1 MQILAITDIHG
12 HEHFDN
18 TIAKVISNADL
29 ILIGGDITNFG
40 SEKEADPI
48 LQNINQLNNQIL
60 AIPGNCDQ
68 HSVNKL
74 LTSKGINLH
83 GQRRTIGNI
92 TFYGVGGCSKTP
104 FHTPQEYTESEI
116 EEILSGFE
124 KTDTR
129 FHILLSHSPPA
140 KTEVDKTFI
149 GLHVGSETI
158 RSFIKKFQLDLV
170 ICGHIHEARGV
181 DTINNTLIINPGP
194 FPKHYAIINLNEKIE
209 YELH

>member
-1 MQILAITDIHG
+1 MQIIAITDIHG
-12 HEHFDN
+12 HEYFDN
-18 TIAKVISNADL
+18 TIAKAISNADL

-40 SEKEADPI
+40 GEKEADPI

-74 LTSKGINLH
+74 LISKGINLH
-83 GQRRTIGNI
+83 RERRIIENI

-116 EEILSGFE
+116 EEILSDFE
-124 KTDTR
+124 KTDTQ

-140 KTEVDKTFI
+140 KTKVDNTFI
-149 GLHVGSETI
+149 GLHVGSKAI
-158 RSFIKKFQLDLV
+158 RSFIEKFQLDLV

-194 FPKHYAIINLNEKIE
+194 FPKHYAVIDLNEKIE

>member
-1 MQILAITDIHG
+1 MRILAITDIHG
-12 HEHFDN
+12 HKHFDN
-18 TIAKVISNADL
+18 TIAKAISNADI

-40 SEKEADPI
+40 GEKEADPI
-48 LQNINQLNNQIL
+48 LQNIKQLNNQIL

-74 LTSKGINLH
+74 LTSKRINLH
-83 GQRRTIGNI
+83 GQRKTIGNI

-104 FHTPQEYTESEI
+104 FHTPQEYTEFEI
-116 EEILSGFE
+116 EEILSGLE
-124 KTDTR
+124 KTDAQ

-140 KTEVDKTFI
+140 KTKVDKTFI
-149 GLHVGSETI
+149 GLHVGSKAI
-158 RSFIKKFQLDLV
+158 RDFIASFKPDLV

-181 DTINNTLIINPGP
+181 DTIGKTLVINPGP
-194 FPKHYAIINLNEKIE
+194 FPKYYAVIDLNEKIE

>member
-1 MQILAITDIHG
+1 MQLIAITDIHG
-12 HEHFDN
+12 HEHFNN
-18 TIAKVISNADL
+18 TIAKTISNAD
-29 ILIGGDITNFG
+29 IVLIGGDITNFG
-40 SEKEADPI
+40 DEKEADPI

-68 HSVNKL
+68 QSVNKL
-74 LTSKGINLH
+74 LISKEINLH
-83 GQRRTIGNI
+83 RERRIIENI
-92 TFYGVGGCSKTP
+92 TFYGLGGSSKTP
-104 FHTPQEYTESEI
+104 FHTPQEYTEFEI

-140 KTEVDKTFI
+140 KTKVDKTFI
-149 GLHVGSETI
+149 GLHVGSKAI
-158 RSFIKKFQLDLV
+158 RDFIEKFRLDLV

-194 FPKHYAIINLNEKIE
+194 FPKHYAIIDLNEKIE